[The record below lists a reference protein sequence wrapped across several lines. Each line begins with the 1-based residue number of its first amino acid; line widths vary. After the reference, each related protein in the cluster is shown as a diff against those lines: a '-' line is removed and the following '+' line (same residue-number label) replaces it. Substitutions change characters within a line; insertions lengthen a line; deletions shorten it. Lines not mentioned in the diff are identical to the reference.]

1 MKAPAWF
8 DEDAGEVVASLMRGG
23 ALQGLSLAIVFG
35 SERVVRGFGFSDIEN
50 EVPALPATVY
60 RIGSLT
66 KQFTAAA
73 TMRLVERGALQLDD
87 TLGDIIP
94 EYPAHGHGI
103 TIEQLLT
110 HTSGVRNYTSVG
122 AFAERSRLHST
133 HLQVA
138 QLFAAEP
145 LDFTPGEQYRYS
157 NSGYYLLGI
166 VLERAGGL
174 PYHEFLQRELFTPL
188 GLEQTYYLDNYRII
202 RHRAQGYDQ
211 VDGMTIRAEQ
221 ISMSVPFSAG
231 ALGSTVGD
239 LVAWQEALTHHRLLR
254 ASSYERMTTPAT
266 LTDGTRTTYGLGVM
280 VGEMRGHRKW
290 SHAGTISGF
299 RAQLA
304 HYPDRRLTIA
314 VLCNNGHAPCELIE
328 SRLARHVLGLPERR
342 VEPAAVPPDALDR
355 LVGKYREGDSTW
367 ATTRD
372 GSTLRLN
379 GAALVPVDA
388 TRFVFADDP
397 DASVSFDD
405 IGLQVERE
413 RQRTLAERVVPVA

>member
-8 DEDAGEVVASLMRGG
+8 DEDAETVVASLMRGG
-23 ALQGLSLAIVFG
+23 ALQGLSLAIAFG
-35 SERVVRGFGFSDIEN
+35 DERIVRGFGFSDIEN
-50 EVPALPATVY
+50 DVPALPVTVY

-73 TMRLVERGALQLDD
+73 TMLLVERGSLQLDD
-87 TLGDIIP
+87 TLGAIIP

-110 HTSGVRNYTSVG
+110 HTSGVRNYTSVA

-138 QLFAAEP
+138 QLFATEP
-145 LDFTPGEQYRYS
+145 LDFPPGEQYRYS

-166 VLERAGGL
+166 VLERASGS

-202 RHRAQGYDQ
+202 RHRAEGYDQ
-211 VDGMTIRAEQ
+211 ISGVTIRAGQ
-221 ISMSVPFSAG
+221 ISMSVPFAAG

-239 LVAWQEALTHHRLLR
+239 LVAWQEALTGNRLLR

-266 LTDGTRTTYGLGVM
+266 LTDGTRTTYGFGVM

-290 SHAGTISGF
+290 SHAGTINGF

-304 HYPDRRLTIA
+304 YYPDQRLTIA
-314 VLCNNGHAPCELIE
+314 VLCNNGQAPCELIE

-342 VEPAAVPPDALDR
+342 VEPADVPPDVLDG
-355 LVGKYREGDSTW
+355 LTGEYRDGDATW
-367 ATTRD
+367 AATRD
-372 GSTLRLN
+372 GTTLHLN
-379 GAALVPVDA
+379 GAAIVPVDA
-388 TRFVFADDP
+388 TRFVSADDP
-397 DASVSFDD
+397 EASAWFDES
-405 IGLQVERE
+405 GLHVERE
-413 RQRTLAERVVPVA
+413 GQRTLARRLPPTT